1 MEIQTTQIEG
11 LIIIIPKVF
20 SDDRGYFM
28 ETYHADRYKEA
39 GLPASFVQDN
49 ESQST
54 RGVIRGLHYQLN
66 PYSQGKLVRVI
77 KGSVFDVAVDLRKNS
92 LTFGQWFGVEL
103 TAENKKQFFIPQ
115 GFAHGFSVLSDVAIF
130 TYKCDQYYNPQ
141 QERGIIYNDPD
152 LNIDWKIP
160 DFEAN
165 VSEKD
170 MKNKSLREADIN
182 F

>member
-1 MEIQTTQIEG
+1 MEIQITPIEG
-11 LIIIIPKVF
+11 LIIITPKVF

-49 ESQST
+49 ESKST

-92 LTFGQWFGVEL
+92 PTFGQWYGVEL

-160 DFEAN
+160 DSEAI

-170 MKNKSLREADIN
+170 KKNKSLREADIN